1 MTKLIKVVFHLE
13 QDEDGYPP
21 IAVEMLNARTLEN
34 GTFQIQN
41 APFFTENISY
51 NDIVK
56 ASPTDVSE
64 QYRFDEVVEQSGFTS
79 LSIIILD
86 SSMDTFLMDLLR
98 GLDCVIE
105 YGEFG
110 VYRVL
115 AVAVP
120 DTTDY
125 ASLREQLQS
134 IEDREL
140 ISFAELAVS

>member
-1 MTKLIKVVFHLE
+1 MKKLVKVVFHLE

-21 IAVEMLNARTLEN
+21 IAVEMLNAQTLED
-34 GTFQIQN
+34 GVFQIQN

-56 ASPTDVSE
+56 ALPTDVPD
-64 QYRFDEVVEQSGFTS
+64 QFRFDEVVEQSGFTS

-86 SSMDTFLMDLLR
+86 SSMDAFLMDLLR

-110 VYRVL
+110 AYRVL

-125 ASLREQLQS
+125 VSLREQLQS